1 MKLLLTIVVAAL
13 GLFALVWLIGLVIP
27 RRHIASRTALYD
39 KPPEQVWALLSNF
52 SGYAHWAPE
61 VSSVRRLPDQ
71 GGHPV
76 YQFEGKWGM
85 PLAIEAIDAPHRI
98 VTRIADP
105 SLPFGGTWTWKIA
118 REGSGTRVTVTE
130 DGEIKSA
137 PMRTMARFF
146 FGYTST
152 IDSYLK
158 ALGDGLQETVTPEPV
173 AVGT

>member
-1 MKLLLTIVVAAL
+1 V
-13 GLFALVWLIGLVIP
+13 
-27 RRHIASRTALYD
+27 
-39 KPPEQVWALLSNF
+39 N
-52 SGYAHWAPE
+52 
-61 VSSVRRLPDQ
+61 SVRRLPDQ